1 MYMYANGVYFEL
13 RRACVFL
20 MYLRFLKKS
29 VLKLLDHT
37 VYVRGYD
44 CHNPFFPLLVHLAHN
59 RHMLILAT
67 WWEQWT
73 CTNIGHLSFSH
84 RSSEIV
90 THVNT
95 STIFYLRI
103 KFKLFS
109 FPRLVY
115 NWQADKYVVCVCV
128 SVWTIS
134 IIHIPWPSTRIVR
147 IQSQWTGEHLASVP
161 HYEYLPQKPVVPTV
175 WYLFAPETSR
185 ANSLLCIHL
194 GSCMAGVIP
203 KSLHFQAQVMLASL
217 AWRNT
222 STECAKSCA

>member
-1 MYMYANGVYFEL
+1 
-13 RRACVFL
+13 

-29 VLKLLDHT
+29 VLKLLDHI
-37 VYVRGYD
+37 VYVPGYD
-44 CHNPFFPLLVHLAHN
+44 CHYSFFPLLVHLAHN

-84 RSSEIV
+84 RSSVTV

-95 STIFYLRI
+95 STIFVYVSNWNFFLSHG
-103 KFKLFS
+103 LFIIDRQTS
-109 FPRLVY
+109 M
-115 NWQADKYVVCVCV
+115 VCVCV
-128 SVWTIS
+128 CVCLCVDNQYHSHTLATHTGCENS
-134 IIHIPWPSTRIVR
+134 ITMDRRTFGKRTALRI
-147 IQSQWTGEHLASVP
+147 
-161 HYEYLPQKPVVPTV
+161 
-175 WYLFAPETSR
+175 FAPETSR
-185 ANSLLCIHL
+185 ANSLIFIHS

-217 AWRNT
+217 AWRHT